1 MFSFDL
7 DWKVFFSKLWDRILE
22 TDIFDRSAQTAF
34 FFTFALFPL
43 LFFIVS
49 SFGLI
54 IGTTEVLREELFGY
68 LHRLMPTV
76 VYTLVSTTLLEIV
89 KNSSSTKVVLG
100 LAAALWAASA
110 GVDGIRSA
118 LNAVYSLKEHR
129 SWWQT
134 KLQSVLM
141 TLLMIF
147 LVGGVLLVVFYA
159 GKLTA
164 SISQTAGVN
173 LTSLWIVGAIQWI
186 TIVAILLVACELIY
200 NLLPAFQPRRWIWL
214 NAGSVIAILSWIA
227 LTGAF
232 RLYLQ
237 YFNSYDRTYGSLG
250 AVIVTMLWLY
260 FTAMSV
266 MIGGIINVVLSEM
279 KQGDEPRDTVAESIS
294 DEKPAG

>member
-1 MFSFDL
+1 MVSSREF

-49 SFGLI
+49 LFGLV
-54 IGTTEVLREELFGY
+54 IGTTDTLREELFSY
-68 LHRLMPTV
+68 LHRLMPAV

-89 KNSSSTKVVLG
+89 RNSSSTKVILG

-110 GVDGIRSA
+110 GVDAIRNA
-118 LNAVYSLKEHR
+118 LNAVYSLKEYR
-129 SWWQT
+129 SWWQS

-141 TLLMIF
+141 TLAMVL
-147 LVGGVLLVVFYA
+147 LVGGVLLVMFYGGRFA
-159 GKLTA
+159 T
-164 SISQTAGVN
+164 SMSETAGVTV
-173 LTSLWIVGAIQWI
+173 TSFWIVAGIQWI

-200 NLLPAFQPRRWIWL
+200 NLLPAFRPRRWIWL
-214 NAGSVIAILSWIA
+214 NAGSVVAIVSWIV

-266 MIGGIINVVLSEM
+266 MIGGIINVVVSEM
-279 KQGDEPRDTVAESIS
+279 SRPVDTPVANSEERL
-294 DEKPAG
+294 D

>member
-1 MFSFDL
+1 MFSFNDL
-7 DWKVFFSKLWDRILE
+7 EWKVFFSKLWDGILE

-49 SFGLI
+49 LFGLV
-54 IGTTEVLREELFGY
+54 IGTTDGLREELFAY
-68 LHRLMPTV
+68 LHRLMPAV

-89 KNSSSTKVVLG
+89 KNSSSTKVILG

-110 GVDGIRSA
+110 GVDGIRNA

-134 KLQSVLM
+134 KVQSVLM
-141 TLLMIF
+141 TLLMVL
-147 LVGGVLLVVFYA
+147 LVGGVLLVVFYG
-159 GKLTA
+159 GKVTA
-164 SISQTAGVN
+164 SISHAAGVDAA
-173 LTSLWIVGAIQWI
+173 SFWIVATVQWI
-186 TIVAILLVACELIY
+186 TILAILLVACELIY

-214 NAGSVIAILSWIA
+214 NAGSVVAIVSWIV

-237 YFNSYDRTYGSLG
+237 YFNSYDRAYGSLG

-279 KQGDEPRDTVAESIS
+279 KRSITPQDAVVEEDS
-294 DEKPAG
+294 N

>member
-1 MFSFDL
+1 MVSSREF

-49 SFGLI
+49 LFGLV
-54 IGTTEVLREELFGY
+54 IGTTDTLREELFSY
-68 LHRLMPTV
+68 LHRLMPAV

-89 KNSSSTKVVLG
+89 RNSSSTKVILG

-110 GVDGIRSA
+110 GVDAIRNA
-118 LNAVYSLKEHR
+118 LNAVYSLKEYR
-129 SWWQT
+129 SWWQS

-141 TLLMIF
+141 TLAMVL
-147 LVGGVLLVVFYA
+147 LVGGVLLVMFYGGRFA
-159 GKLTA
+159 T
-164 SISQTAGVN
+164 SMSETAGVTV
-173 LTSLWIVGAIQWI
+173 TSFWIVAGIQWI

-200 NLLPAFQPRRWIWL
+200 NLLPAFRPRRWIWL
-214 NAGSVIAILSWIA
+214 NAGSVVAIVSWIV

-266 MIGGIINVVLSEM
+266 MIGGIINVVVSEM
-279 KQGDEPRDTVAESIS
+279 SRPVDT
-294 DEKPAG
+294 PAADSEERLD

>member
-1 MFSFDL
+1 MVSSREF

-49 SFGLI
+49 LFGLV
-54 IGTTEVLREELFGY
+54 IGTTDTLREELFSY
-68 LHRLMPTV
+68 LHRLMPAV

-89 KNSSSTKVVLG
+89 RNSSSTKVILG

-110 GVDGIRSA
+110 GVDAIRNA
-118 LNAVYSLKEHR
+118 LNAVYSLKEYR

-141 TLLMIF
+141 TLAMVL
-147 LVGGVLLVVFYA
+147 LVGGVLLVMFYGGRFA
-159 GKLTA
+159 T
-164 SISQTAGVN
+164 SMSETAGVTV
-173 LTSLWIVGAIQWI
+173 TSFWIVAGIQWI

-200 NLLPAFQPRRWIWL
+200 NLLPAFRPRRWIWL
-214 NAGSVIAILSWIA
+214 NTGSVVAIVSWIV

-266 MIGGIINVVLSEM
+266 MIGGIINVVVSEM
-279 KQGDEPRDTVAESIS
+279 SRPVDT
-294 DEKPAG
+294 PAADSEERLD

>member
-1 MFSFDL
+1 MFSSRES
-7 DWKVFFSKLWDRILE
+7 DWKVFFSKLWERILE

-43 LFFIVS
+43 LFFLVS
-49 SFGLI
+49 AFGLI
-54 IGTTEVLREELFGY
+54 LGTTEALREELFAY
-68 LHRLMPTV
+68 LHRLMPSV

-89 KNSSSTKVVLG
+89 VNSSGTKVVLG

-110 GVDGIRSA
+110 GVDAIRNA
-118 LNAVYSLKEHR
+118 LNAVYSLKEYR

-141 TLLMIF
+141 TLLMVL
-147 LVGGVLLVVFYA
+147 LVGGVLLVVFYG
-159 GKLTA
+159 GKFAA
-164 SISQTAGVN
+164 SMSQTAGVEV
-173 LTSLWIVGAIQWI
+173 TAFWIAGAIQWI
-186 TIVAILLVACELIY
+186 TIIAILLVACELIY

-214 NAGSVIAILSWIA
+214 NTGSVVAIFSWIV

-266 MIGGIINVVLSEM
+266 MIGGIINVVLSKM
-279 KQGDEPRDTVAESIS
+279 KRSDVSSTADPDENIN
-294 DEKPAG
+294 

>member
-1 MFSFDL
+1 MFSSREF
-7 DWKVFFSKLWDRILE
+7 DWKVFFSKLWERILE

-43 LFFIVS
+43 LFFLVS
-49 SFGLI
+49 AFGLI
-54 IGTTEVLREELFGY
+54 LGTTEALREELFAY
-68 LHRLMPTV
+68 LHRLMPSV

-89 KNSSSTKVVLG
+89 VNSSGTKVVLG

-110 GVDGIRSA
+110 GVDAIRNA
-118 LNAVYSLKEHR
+118 LNAVYSLKEYR

-141 TLLMIF
+141 TLAMVL
-147 LVGGVLLVVFYA
+147 LVGGVLLVVFYG
-159 GKLTA
+159 GKFAA
-164 SISQTAGVN
+164 SMSQTAGVDV
-173 LTSLWIVGAIQWI
+173 TAFWIAGAIQWI
-186 TIVAILLVACELIY
+186 TIIAILLVACELIY

-214 NAGSVIAILSWIA
+214 NTGSVVAIFSWIV

-266 MIGGIINVVLSEM
+266 MIGGIINVVLSKM
-279 KQGDEPRDTVAESIS
+279 KRSDVPSTADPDESVN
-294 DEKPAG
+294 

>member
-1 MFSFDL
+1 MFSFNDL
-7 DWKVFFSKLWDRILE
+7 EWKVFFSKLWDRILE

-49 SFGLI
+49 LFGLI
-54 IGTTEVLREELFGY
+54 IGTTDGLREELFAY
-68 LHRLMPTV
+68 LHRLMPAV

-89 KNSSSTKVVLG
+89 KNSSSTKVILG

-110 GVDGIRSA
+110 GVDGIRNA
-118 LNAVYSLKEHR
+118 LNAVYSLKEYR

-141 TLLMIF
+141 TLLMVL
-147 LVGGVLLVVFYA
+147 LVGGVLLVVFYG
-159 GKLTA
+159 GKVTA
-164 SISQTAGVN
+164 SISHAAGVDAA
-173 LTSLWIVGAIQWI
+173 SFWIVAAVQWI
-186 TIVAILLVACELIY
+186 TILAILLVACELIY

-214 NAGSVIAILSWIA
+214 NAGSVVAIVSWIV

-237 YFNSYDRTYGSLG
+237 YFNSYDRAYGSLG

-266 MIGGIINVVLSEM
+266 MIGGIINTVLSEM
-279 KQGDEPRDTVAESIS
+279 KRSITPQDAVVEEDS
-294 DEKPAG
+294 N

>member
-1 MFSFDL
+1 MVSSREF

-49 SFGLI
+49 LFGLV
-54 IGTTEVLREELFGY
+54 IGTTDTLREELFSY
-68 LHRLMPTV
+68 LHRLMPAV

-89 KNSSSTKVVLG
+89 RNSSSTKVILG

-110 GVDGIRSA
+110 GVDAIRNA
-118 LNAVYSLKEHR
+118 LNAVYSLKEYR
-129 SWWQT
+129 SWWQS

-141 TLLMIF
+141 TLAMVL
-147 LVGGVLLVVFYA
+147 LVGGVLLVMFYGGRFA
-159 GKLTA
+159 T
-164 SISQTAGVN
+164 SMSETAGVTV
-173 LTSLWIVGAIQWI
+173 TSFWIVAGIQWI

-200 NLLPAFQPRRWIWL
+200 NLLPAFRPRRWIWL
-214 NAGSVIAILSWIA
+214 NTGSVVAIVSWIV

-266 MIGGIINVVLSEM
+266 MIGGIINVVVSEM
-279 KQGDEPRDTVAESIS
+279 SRPVDTPVADSEERL
-294 DEKPAG
+294 D

>member
-1 MFSFDL
+1 MFSFNDL
-7 DWKVFFSKLWDRILE
+7 EWKVFFSKLWDGILE

-49 SFGLI
+49 LFGLI
-54 IGTTEVLREELFGY
+54 IGTTDGLREELFAY
-68 LHRLMPTV
+68 LHRLMPAV

-89 KNSSSTKVVLG
+89 KNSSSTKVILG

-110 GVDGIRSA
+110 GVDGIRNA
-118 LNAVYSLKEHR
+118 LNAVYSLKEYR

-164 SISQTAGVN
+164 SISQTGV
-173 LTSLWIVGAIQWI
+173 SAPIAAPSAWCQVMRA
-186 TIVAILLVACELIY
+186 
-200 NLLPAFQPRRWIWL
+200 
-214 NAGSVIAILSWIA
+214 AGSSA
-227 LTGAF
+227 
-232 RLYLQ
+232 
-237 YFNSYDRTYGSLG
+237 
-250 AVIVTMLWLY
+250 
-260 FTAMSV
+260 
-266 MIGGIINVVLSEM
+266 
-279 KQGDEPRDTVAESIS
+279 
-294 DEKPAG
+294 

>member
-1 MFSFDL
+1 MVSSREF

-49 SFGLI
+49 LFGLV
-54 IGTTEVLREELFGY
+54 IGTTDTLREELFSY
-68 LHRLMPTV
+68 LHRLMPAV

-89 KNSSSTKVVLG
+89 RNSSSTKVILG

-110 GVDGIRSA
+110 GVDAIRNA
-118 LNAVYSLKEHR
+118 LNAVYSLKEYR
-129 SWWQT
+129 SWWQS

-141 TLLMIF
+141 TLAMVL
-147 LVGGVLLVVFYA
+147 LVGGVLLVMFYGGRFA
-159 GKLTA
+159 T
-164 SISQTAGVN
+164 SMSETAGVTV
-173 LTSLWIVGAIQWI
+173 TSFWIVAGIQWI

-200 NLLPAFQPRRWIWL
+200 NLLPAFRPRRWIWL
-214 NAGSVIAILSWIA
+214 NAGSVVAIVSWIV

-266 MIGGIINVVLSEM
+266 MIGGIINVVVSEM
-279 KQGDEPRDTVAESIS
+279 SRPVDTPVADSEERL
-294 DEKPAG
+294 D

>member
-1 MFSFDL
+1 MFSFNDL
-7 DWKVFFSKLWDRILE
+7 EWKVFFSKLWDGILE

-49 SFGLI
+49 LFGLI
-54 IGTTEVLREELFGY
+54 IGTTDGLREELFAY
-68 LHRLMPTV
+68 LHRLMPAV

-89 KNSSSTKVVLG
+89 KNSSSTKVILG

-110 GVDGIRSA
+110 GVDGIRNA
-118 LNAVYSLKEHR
+118 LNAVYSLKEYR

-141 TLLMIF
+141 TLLMVL
-147 LVGGVLLVVFYA
+147 LVGGVLLVVFYG
-159 GKLTA
+159 GKVTA
-164 SISQTAGVN
+164 SISHAAGVDAA
-173 LTSLWIVGAIQWI
+173 SFWIVAAVQWI
-186 TIVAILLVACELIY
+186 TILAILLVACELIY

-214 NAGSVIAILSWIA
+214 NAGSVVAIVSWIV

-237 YFNSYDRTYGSLG
+237 YFNSYDRAYGSLG

-266 MIGGIINVVLSEM
+266 MIGGIINTVLSEM
-279 KQGDEPRDTVAESIS
+279 KRSITPQDAVVEEDS
-294 DEKPAG
+294 N

>member
-1 MFSFDL
+1 MFSSDEF
-7 DWKVFFSKLWDRILE
+7 DWKVFLSKLWYRILE

-49 SFGLI
+49 LFGLV
-54 IGTTEVLREELFGY
+54 IGTTDTLREELFSY
-68 LHRLMPTV
+68 LHRLMPAV
-76 VYTLVSTTLLEIV
+76 VYTLVSTTLLEII
-89 KNSSSTKVVLG
+89 KNSSGTKVVLV

-110 GVDGIRSA
+110 GVDGIRNA
-118 LNAVYSLKEHR
+118 LNAVYSLREHR

-134 KLQSVLM
+134 KLQSVLI

-147 LVGGVLLVVFYA
+147 LIGGVLLVVFYGGRFA
-159 GKLTA
+159 T
-164 SISQTAGVN
+164 SMSQSAGVDA
-173 LTSLWIVGAIQWI
+173 TSFWIVGAIQWI

-214 NAGSVIAILSWIA
+214 NAGSVVAIVSWIV

-279 KQGDEPRDTVAESIS
+279 KASAEPLE
-294 DEKPAG
+294 PAVQENSN

>member
-1 MFSFDL
+1 MFSFNDL
-7 DWKVFFSKLWDRILE
+7 EWKVFFSKLWGRILE

-49 SFGLI
+49 LFGLI
-54 IGTTEVLREELFGY
+54 IGTTDGLREELFAY
-68 LHRLMPTV
+68 LHRLMPAV

-110 GVDGIRSA
+110 GVDGIRNA
-118 LNAVYSLKEHR
+118 LNAVYSLKEYR

-141 TLLMIF
+141 TLLMVL
-147 LVGGVLLVVFYA
+147 LVGGVLLVVFYG
-159 GKLTA
+159 GKVTA
-164 SISQTAGVN
+164 SISHAAGVDAA
-173 LTSLWIVGAIQWI
+173 SFWIAAVQWI
-186 TIVAILLVACELIY
+186 TILAILLVACELIY
-200 NLLPAFQPRRWIWL
+200 NLLPAFRPRRWIWL
-214 NAGSVIAILSWIA
+214 NAGSVVAIVSWIA

-237 YFNSYDRTYGSLG
+237 YFNSYDRAYGSLG

-266 MIGGIINVVLSEM
+266 MTGGIINVVLSEM
-279 KQGDEPRDTVAESIS
+279 KGSITPHDAGAEEDSN
-294 DEKPAG
+294 

>member
-1 MFSFDL
+1 MVSSREF

-49 SFGLI
+49 LFGLV
-54 IGTTEVLREELFGY
+54 IGTTDTLREELFSY
-68 LHRLMPTV
+68 LHRLMPAV

-89 KNSSSTKVVLG
+89 RNSSSTKVILG

-110 GVDGIRSA
+110 GVDAIRNA
-118 LNAVYSLKEHR
+118 LNAVYSLKEYR
-129 SWWQT
+129 SWWQS

-141 TLLMIF
+141 TLAMVL
-147 LVGGVLLVVFYA
+147 LVGGVLLVMFYGGRFA
-159 GKLTA
+159 T
-164 SISQTAGVN
+164 SMSETAGVTV
-173 LTSLWIVGAIQWI
+173 TSFWIVAGIQWI

-200 NLLPAFQPRRWIWL
+200 NLLPAFRPRRWIWL
-214 NAGSVIAILSWIA
+214 NAGSVVAIVSWIV

-279 KQGDEPRDTVAESIS
+279 KRSDVSSTADQDENIN
-294 DEKPAG
+294 

>member
-1 MFSFDL
+1 MVSSREF

-49 SFGLI
+49 LFGLV
-54 IGTTEVLREELFGY
+54 IGTTDTLREELFSY
-68 LHRLMPTV
+68 LHRLMPAV

-89 KNSSSTKVVLG
+89 RNSSSTKVILG

-110 GVDGIRSA
+110 GVDAIRNA
-118 LNAVYSLKEHR
+118 LNAVYSLKEYR
-129 SWWQT
+129 SWWQS

-141 TLLMIF
+141 TLAMVL
-147 LVGGVLLVVFYA
+147 LVGGVLLVMFYGGRFA
-159 GKLTA
+159 T
-164 SISQTAGVN
+164 SMSETAGVTV
-173 LTSLWIVGAIQWI
+173 TSFWIVAGIQWI

-200 NLLPAFQPRRWIWL
+200 NLLPAFRPRRWIWL
-214 NAGSVIAILSWIA
+214 NTGSVVAIVSWIV

-266 MIGGIINVVLSEM
+266 MIGGIINVVVSEM
-279 KQGDEPRDTVAESIS
+279 SRPVDTPVANSEERL
-294 DEKPAG
+294 D

>member
-1 MFSFDL
+1 MFSSDEF
-7 DWKVFFSKLWDRILE
+7 DWKVFLSKLWYRILE

-49 SFGLI
+49 LFGLV
-54 IGTTEVLREELFGY
+54 IGTTDTLREELFSY
-68 LHRLMPTV
+68 LHRLMPAV
-76 VYTLVSTTLLEIV
+76 VYTLVSTTLLEII
-89 KNSSSTKVVLG
+89 KNSSGTKVVLG

-110 GVDGIRSA
+110 GVDGIRNA
-118 LNAVYSLKEHR
+118 LNAVYSLREHR

-134 KLQSVLM
+134 KLQSVLI

-147 LVGGVLLVVFYA
+147 LIGGVLLVVFYGGRFA
-159 GKLTA
+159 T
-164 SISQTAGVN
+164 SMSQSAGVDA
-173 LTSLWIVGAIQWI
+173 TSFWIVGAIQWI

-214 NAGSVIAILSWIA
+214 NAGSVVAIVSWIV

-279 KQGDEPRDTVAESIS
+279 KASAEPLE
-294 DEKPAG
+294 PAVQENSN

>member
-1 MFSFDL
+1 MFSFNDL
-7 DWKVFFSKLWDRILE
+7 EWKVFFSKLWDRILE

-49 SFGLI
+49 LFGLI
-54 IGTTEVLREELFGY
+54 IGTTDGLREELFAY
-68 LHRLMPTV
+68 LHRLMPAV

-89 KNSSSTKVVLG
+89 KNSSSTKVILG

-110 GVDGIRSA
+110 GVDGIRNA

-134 KLQSVLM
+134 KVQSVLM
-141 TLLMIF
+141 TLLMVL
-147 LVGGVLLVVFYA
+147 LVGGVLLVVFYG
-159 GKLTA
+159 GKVTA
-164 SISQTAGVN
+164 SISHAAGVDAA
-173 LTSLWIVGAIQWI
+173 SFWIVAAVQWI
-186 TIVAILLVACELIY
+186 TILAILLVACELIY

-214 NAGSVIAILSWIA
+214 NAGSVVAIVSWIV

-237 YFNSYDRTYGSLG
+237 YFNSYDRAYGSLG

-266 MIGGIINVVLSEM
+266 MIGGIINTVLSEM
-279 KQGDEPRDTVAESIS
+279 KRSITPQDAVVEEDS
-294 DEKPAG
+294 N

>member
-1 MFSFDL
+1 MVSSREF

-49 SFGLI
+49 LFGLV
-54 IGTTEVLREELFGY
+54 IGTTDTLREELFSY
-68 LHRLMPTV
+68 LHRLMPAV

-89 KNSSSTKVVLG
+89 RNSSSTKVILG

-110 GVDGIRSA
+110 GVDAIRNA
-118 LNAVYSLKEHR
+118 LNAVYSLKEYR

-141 TLLMIF
+141 TLAMVL
-147 LVGGVLLVVFYA
+147 LVGGVLLVMFYGGRFA
-159 GKLTA
+159 T
-164 SISQTAGVN
+164 SMSETAGVTV
-173 LTSLWIVGAIQWI
+173 TSFWIVAGIQWI

-200 NLLPAFQPRRWIWL
+200 NLLPAFRPRRWIWL
-214 NAGSVIAILSWIA
+214 NAGSVVAIVSWIV

-266 MIGGIINVVLSEM
+266 MIGGIINVVVSEM
-279 KQGDEPRDTVAESIS
+279 SRPVDTPVADSEERL
-294 DEKPAG
+294 D

>member
-1 MFSFDL
+1 MVSSREF

-49 SFGLI
+49 LFGLV
-54 IGTTEVLREELFGY
+54 IGTTDTLREELFSY
-68 LHRLMPTV
+68 LHRLMPAV

-89 KNSSSTKVVLG
+89 RNSSSTKVILG

-110 GVDGIRSA
+110 GVDAIRNA
-118 LNAVYSLKEHR
+118 LNAVYSLKEYR
-129 SWWQT
+129 SWWQS

-141 TLLMIF
+141 TLAMVL
-147 LVGGVLLVVFYA
+147 LVGGVLLVMFYGGRFA
-159 GKLTA
+159 T
-164 SISQTAGVN
+164 SMSETAGVTV
-173 LTSLWIVGAIQWI
+173 TSFWIVAGIQWI

-200 NLLPAFQPRRWIWL
+200 NLLPAFRPRRWIWL
-214 NAGSVIAILSWIA
+214 NTGSVVAIVSWIV

-266 MIGGIINVVLSEM
+266 MIGGIINVVVSEM
-279 KQGDEPRDTVAESIS
+279 SRPVDT
-294 DEKPAG
+294 PAADSEERLD

>member
-1 MFSFDL
+1 MFSFNDL
-7 DWKVFFSKLWDRILE
+7 EWKVFFSKLWDRILE

-49 SFGLI
+49 LFGLV
-54 IGTTEVLREELFGY
+54 IGTTDGLREELFAY
-68 LHRLMPTV
+68 LHRLMPAV

-89 KNSSSTKVVLG
+89 KNSSSTKVILG

-110 GVDGIRSA
+110 GVDGIRNA
-118 LNAVYSLKEHR
+118 LNAVYSLKEYR

-141 TLLMIF
+141 TLLMVL
-147 LVGGVLLVVFYA
+147 LVGGVLLVVFYG
-159 GKLTA
+159 GKVTA
-164 SISQTAGVN
+164 SISHAAGVDAA
-173 LTSLWIVGAIQWI
+173 SFWIVAAVQWI
-186 TIVAILLVACELIY
+186 TILAILLVACELIY

-214 NAGSVIAILSWIA
+214 NAGSVVAIVSWIV

-237 YFNSYDRTYGSLG
+237 YFNSYDRAYGSLG

-266 MIGGIINVVLSEM
+266 MIGGIINTVLSEM
-279 KQGDEPRDTVAESIS
+279 KRSITPQDAVVEEDS
-294 DEKPAG
+294 N

>member
-1 MFSFDL
+1 MFSSREF
-7 DWKVFFSKLWDRILE
+7 DWKVFFSKLWERILE

-43 LFFIVS
+43 LFFLVS
-49 SFGLI
+49 AFGLI
-54 IGTTEVLREELFGY
+54 LGTTEALREELFAY
-68 LHRLMPTV
+68 LHRLMPSV

-89 KNSSSTKVVLG
+89 VNSSGTKVVLG
-100 LAAALWAASA
+100 LSAALWAASA
-110 GVDGIRSA
+110 GVDAIRNA
-118 LNAVYSLKEHR
+118 LNAVYSLKEYR

-141 TLLMIF
+141 TLLMVL
-147 LVGGVLLVVFYA
+147 LVGGVLLVVFYG
-159 GKLTA
+159 GKFAA
-164 SISQTAGVN
+164 SMSQTAGVDV
-173 LTSLWIVGAIQWI
+173 TAFWIAGTIQWI
-186 TIVAILLVACELIY
+186 TILAILLVACELIY

-214 NAGSVIAILSWIA
+214 NTGSVVAIFSWIV

-279 KQGDEPRDTVAESIS
+279 KRSDVSSTADQDENIN
-294 DEKPAG
+294 

>member
-1 MFSFDL
+1 MFSFDDL
-7 DWKVFFSKLWDRILE
+7 NWKVFLSKLWDRILE

-43 LFFIVS
+43 LFFILS
-49 SFGLI
+49 LFGMI
-54 IGTTEVLREELFGY
+54 IGTTEGLRDELFAY
-68 LHRLMPTV
+68 LHRLMPAV
-76 VYTLVSTTLLEIV
+76 VYTLVSTTVLEIV

-110 GVDGIRSA
+110 GVDGIRNA

-141 TLLMIF
+141 TLLMVL
-147 LVGGVLLVVFYA
+147 LVGGVLLVVLYG

-164 SISQTAGVN
+164 SISETAGVEI
-173 LTSLWIVGAIQWI
+173 TSFWVVGAVQWI

-214 NAGSVIAILSWIA
+214 NAGSVVAIVSWIV

-232 RLYLQ
+232 RFYLQ
-237 YFNSYDRTYGSLG
+237 YYNSYDRTYGSLG

-279 KQGDEPRDTVAESIS
+279 KKAIEPPNEEERVDSN
-294 DEKPAG
+294 

>member
-1 MFSFDL
+1 MVSSREF

-49 SFGLI
+49 LFGLV
-54 IGTTEVLREELFGY
+54 IGTTDTLREELFSY
-68 LHRLMPTV
+68 LHRLMPAV

-89 KNSSSTKVVLG
+89 RNSSSTKVILG

-110 GVDGIRSA
+110 GVDAIRNA
-118 LNAVYSLKEHR
+118 LNAVYSLKEYR

-141 TLLMIF
+141 TLAMVL
-147 LVGGVLLVVFYA
+147 LVGGVLLVMFYGGRFA
-159 GKLTA
+159 T
-164 SISQTAGVN
+164 SMSETAGVTV
-173 LTSLWIVGAIQWI
+173 TSFWIVAGIQWI

-200 NLLPAFQPRRWIWL
+200 NLLPAFRPRRWIWL
-214 NAGSVIAILSWIA
+214 NAGSVVAIVSWIV

-266 MIGGIINVVLSEM
+266 MIGGIINVVVSEM
-279 KQGDEPRDTVAESIS
+279 SRPVDT
-294 DEKPAG
+294 PAADSEERLD

>member
-1 MFSFDL
+1 MVSSREF

-49 SFGLI
+49 LFGLV
-54 IGTTEVLREELFGY
+54 IGTTDTLREELFSY
-68 LHRLMPTV
+68 LHRLMPAV

-89 KNSSSTKVVLG
+89 RNSSSTKVILG

-110 GVDGIRSA
+110 GVDAIRNA
-118 LNAVYSLKEHR
+118 LNAVYSLKEYR

-141 TLLMIF
+141 TLAMVL
-147 LVGGVLLVVFYA
+147 LVGGVLLVMFYGGRFA
-159 GKLTA
+159 T
-164 SISQTAGVN
+164 SMSETAGVTV
-173 LTSLWIVGAIQWI
+173 TSFWIVAGIQWI

-200 NLLPAFQPRRWIWL
+200 NLLPAFRPRRWIWL
-214 NAGSVIAILSWIA
+214 NTGSVVAIVSWIV

-266 MIGGIINVVLSEM
+266 MIGGIINVVVSEM
-279 KQGDEPRDTVAESIS
+279 SRPVDTPVANSEERL
-294 DEKPAG
+294 D

>member
-1 MFSFDL
+1 MVSSREF

-49 SFGLI
+49 LFGLV
-54 IGTTEVLREELFGY
+54 IGTTDTLREELFSY
-68 LHRLMPTV
+68 LHRLMPAV

-89 KNSSSTKVVLG
+89 RNSSSTKVILG

-110 GVDGIRSA
+110 GVDAIRNA
-118 LNAVYSLKEHR
+118 LNAVYSLKEYR

-141 TLLMIF
+141 TLAMVL
-147 LVGGVLLVVFYA
+147 LVGGVLLVMFYGGRFA
-159 GKLTA
+159 T
-164 SISQTAGVN
+164 SMSETAGVTV
-173 LTSLWIVGAIQWI
+173 TSFWIVAGIQWI

-200 NLLPAFQPRRWIWL
+200 NLLPAFRPRRWIWL
-214 NAGSVIAILSWIA
+214 NAGSVVAIVSWIV

-266 MIGGIINVVLSEM
+266 MIGGIINVVVSEM
-279 KQGDEPRDTVAESIS
+279 SRPVDTPVANSEERL
-294 DEKPAG
+294 D

>member
-1 MFSFDL
+1 MFSSREF
-7 DWKVFFSKLWDRILE
+7 DWKVFFSKLWERILE

-43 LFFIVS
+43 LFFLVS
-49 SFGLI
+49 AFGLI
-54 IGTTEVLREELFGY
+54 LGTTEALREELFAY
-68 LHRLMPTV
+68 LHRLMPSV

-89 KNSSSTKVVLG
+89 VNSSSTKVVLG

-110 GVDGIRSA
+110 GVDAIRNA
-118 LNAVYSLKEHR
+118 LNAVYSLKEYR

-141 TLLMIF
+141 TLLMVL
-147 LVGGVLLVVFYA
+147 LVGGVLLVVFYG
-159 GKLTA
+159 GKFAA
-164 SISQTAGVN
+164 SMSQTAGVEV
-173 LTSLWIVGAIQWI
+173 TAFWIAGAIQWI
-186 TIVAILLVACELIY
+186 TIIAILLVACELIY

-214 NAGSVIAILSWIA
+214 NTGSVVAIFSWIV

-279 KQGDEPRDTVAESIS
+279 KRSDVSSTADQDENIN
-294 DEKPAG
+294 

>member
-1 MFSFDL
+1 MVSSREF

-49 SFGLI
+49 LFGLV
-54 IGTTEVLREELFGY
+54 IGTTDTLREELFSY
-68 LHRLMPTV
+68 LHRLMPAV

-89 KNSSSTKVVLG
+89 RNSSSTKVILG

-110 GVDGIRSA
+110 GVDAIRNA
-118 LNAVYSLKEHR
+118 LNAVYSLKEYR

-141 TLLMIF
+141 TLAMVL
-147 LVGGVLLVVFYA
+147 LVGGVLLVMFYGGRFA
-159 GKLTA
+159 T
-164 SISQTAGVN
+164 SMSETAGVTV
-173 LTSLWIVGAIQWI
+173 TSFWIVAGIQWI

-200 NLLPAFQPRRWIWL
+200 NLLPAFRPRRWIWL
-214 NAGSVIAILSWIA
+214 NTGSVVAIVSWIV

-266 MIGGIINVVLSEM
+266 MIGGIINVVVSEM
-279 KQGDEPRDTVAESIS
+279 SRPVDTPVADSEERL
-294 DEKPAG
+294 D

>member
-1 MFSFDL
+1 MVSSREF

-49 SFGLI
+49 LFGLV
-54 IGTTEVLREELFGY
+54 IGTTDTLREELFSY
-68 LHRLMPTV
+68 LHRLMPAV

-89 KNSSSTKVVLG
+89 RNSSSTKVILG

-110 GVDGIRSA
+110 GVDAIRNA
-118 LNAVYSLKEHR
+118 LNAVYSLKEYR

-141 TLLMIF
+141 TLAMVL
-147 LVGGVLLVVFYA
+147 LVGGVLLVMFYGGRFA
-159 GKLTA
+159 T
-164 SISQTAGVN
+164 SMSETAGVTV
-173 LTSLWIVGAIQWI
+173 TSFWIVAGIQWI

-200 NLLPAFQPRRWIWL
+200 NLLPAFRPRRWIWL
-214 NAGSVIAILSWIA
+214 NAGSVVAIVSWIV

-266 MIGGIINVVLSEM
+266 MIGGIINVVVSEM
-279 KQGDEPRDTVAESIS
+279 SRPVDT
-294 DEKPAG
+294 P

>member
-1 MFSFDL
+1 MVSSREF

-49 SFGLI
+49 LFGLV
-54 IGTTEVLREELFGY
+54 IGTTDTLREELFSY
-68 LHRLMPTV
+68 LHRLMPAV

-89 KNSSSTKVVLG
+89 RNSSSTKVILG

-110 GVDGIRSA
+110 GVDAIRNA
-118 LNAVYSLKEHR
+118 LNAVYSLNEYR

-134 KLQSVLM
+134 KIQSVLM
-141 TLLMIF
+141 TLAMVL
-147 LVGGVLLVVFYA
+147 LVGGVLLVMFYGGRFA
-159 GKLTA
+159 T
-164 SISQTAGVN
+164 SMSETAGVTV
-173 LTSLWIVGAIQWI
+173 TSFWIVAGIQWI

-200 NLLPAFQPRRWIWL
+200 NLLPAFRPRRWIWL
-214 NAGSVIAILSWIA
+214 NTGSVVAIVSWIV

-266 MIGGIINVVLSEM
+266 MIGGIINVVVSEM
-279 KQGDEPRDTVAESIS
+279 SRPVDT
-294 DEKPAG
+294 PAADSEERLD